1 MQREIIEH
9 EDRWII
15 LPLRQSRIVAT
26 EWHSNQVDLILDTG
40 FKVVVGY
47 DAELSLRTSKE
58 ESPGRHE
65 LTHWSSEEAERI
77 LESEI
82 LSPVFFKS
90 GGARIALRN
99 GWLLLLADRPATS
112 PAAVYSQSSLLWTRD
127 GLSSQTEYPVLRIDP
142 WTGQLVTTLEW
153 PPRPS
158 DLAINYE
165 SDDINE

>member
-1 MQREIIEH
+1 MRREIIEH

-15 LPLRQSRIVAT
+15 LPLRGSRIVAS
-26 EWHSNQVDLILDTG
+26 EWYPGQVDLIIDTG
-40 FKVVVGY
+40 FKVVIGY

-58 ESPGRHE
+58 DSPDRHE
-65 LTHWSSEEAERI
+65 LPHWPREEAKRI

-99 GWLLLLADRPATS
+99 GWLLLLADLPARS
-112 PAAVYSQSSLLWTRD
+112 PAAVYSESSLLWTRD

-142 WTGQLVTTLEW
+142 WTGRILTTPEW
-153 PPRPS
+153 PSRPS

-165 SDDINE
+165 SDDIND